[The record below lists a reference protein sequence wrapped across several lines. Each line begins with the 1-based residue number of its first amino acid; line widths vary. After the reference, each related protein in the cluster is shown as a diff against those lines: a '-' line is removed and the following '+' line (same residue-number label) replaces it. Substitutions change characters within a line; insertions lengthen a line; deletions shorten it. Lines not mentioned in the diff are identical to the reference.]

1 MSSACLT
8 PLPPARTKF
17 IEEPKSAGTGKEATT
32 LRPNRNSGP
41 AKARNHHRASERR
54 RMGNKIPPFCA
65 RCAVQCAAY
74 PLSLS
79 PSISL
84 WGKDQVPSYGRFRS
98 ELRRGPISGA
108 YKAANKKGYARG
120 DRKEKGPVVVNA
132 ALTVLRVAQEGWHSV
147 CVCAYEVW
155 CNSPSRPTRSISW
168 FIFRSEF
175 ILFLLKDFPTV
186 TGVFIGF
193 TKRRGE
199 HNCSLRGGGLLAALR
214 SRSTST
220 RRHHGPWTENCIYT
234 CCRSHR
240 TRQHGTE

>member
-17 IEEPKSAGTGKEATT
+17 IEECRDRGKKLQHYAPTEIRAQQKLEIIIERAKGGEWEIKSLPFVHGVLYSVLRTLSLSLLLSLCGERTKCRVTGDLGANTVEDPFPKHTRRQTKRGTREGTEKK
-32 LRPNRNSGP
+32 R
-41 AKARNHHRASERR
+41 
-54 RMGNKIPPFCA
+54 
-65 RCAVQCAAY
+65 V
-74 PLSLS
+74 PLSLTQ
-79 PSISL
+79 L
-84 WGKDQVPSYGRFRS
+84 
-98 ELRRGPISGA
+98 LRCCGLLR
-108 YKAANKKGYARG
+108 KGG
-120 DRKEKGPVVVNA
+120 
-132 ALTVLRVAQEGWHSV
+132 TVCV

-220 RRHHGPWTENCIYT
+220 RRHHGPWMENCIYT